1 MFVAYGGNTLAGIKR
16 RAAERRRAVPA
27 IQDQTPVRR
36 VPAGRL
42 PAVNVLRAYPV
53 HPTPVKTLVC
63 MIAFWH
69 GCTVEDITGTEKTQ
83 VLVAARHDAVV
94 ALKTLRPNWSLAR
107 IGRELNVHH
116 TTVLSALRKRAR
128 QQ

>member
-16 RAAERRRAVPA
+16 RAAEGRKAVPA

-36 VPAGRL
+36 APAGRL

-53 HPTPVKTLVC
+53 HPTPVKTLIC

-69 GCTVEDITGTEKTQ
+69 GCTVEDMKGAEKTRE
-83 VLVAARHDAVV
+83 LVAARHDAVV
-94 ALKTLRPNWSLAR
+94 TLKKFRPHWSLAR
-107 IGRELNVHH
+107 IGRELNLHH
-116 TTVLSALRKRAR
+116 TTVLNAIRKRRGRA
-128 QQ
+128 